1 MSMYIEGK
9 ITYVS
14 FEVGGSLFAIP
25 IKETRGIILRTA
37 TMPCI
42 VLPGMPNF
50 VRCIIETD
58 GLLVT
63 VINVTGS
70 YGNMPIVGNKIVVL
84 EHSMQNIGI
93 IADKICLI
101 TVSDK
106 EIVENGMTGATTFKY
121 DGETYI
127 ILDLGQLYKDLGI

>member
-1 MSMYIEGK
+1 MSMHIEGK

-14 FEVGGSLFAIP
+14 FEVESSLFAVP
-25 IKETRGIILRTA
+25 IKETRGVIQGTA
-37 TMPCI
+37 NMPCI
-42 VLPGMPNF
+42 VLPGMSNF

-63 VINVTGS
+63 VINVPGS
-70 YGNMPIVGNKIVVL
+70 YGNMPIVGNAIVVL
-84 EHSMQNIGI
+84 EHSMQSIGI
-93 IADKICLI
+93 IADKVCLI

-106 EIVENGMTGATTFKY
+106 EIVENNMTGATTFTY

-127 ILDLGQLYKDLGI
+127 ILDLNQLYKDLGI